1 MPSDR
6 RFTPA
11 ELRRFDGERGRRAY
25 VAFRGVV
32 YDVTAMRRWR
42 GGFHEGLH
50 FAGQDLTKFLVDAPH
65 GEEVFR
71 RPGVVIV
78 GSLEEGADEGG
89 RPVDALDGPRSGP

>member
-1 MPSDR
+1 MTSER
-6 RFTPA
+6 TFTLA
-11 ELRRFDGERGRRAY
+11 ELRRFDGERGHTAY

-32 YDVTAMRRWR
+32 YDVSAMKRWR

-50 FAGQDLTKFLVDAPH
+50 FAGQDLTRYLADAPH

-78 GSLEEGADEGG
+78 GRLEDHEGADRSP
-89 RPVDALDGPRSGP
+89 RP

>member
-1 MPSDR
+1 MSLPER
-6 RFTPA
+6 HFTSA
-11 ELRRFDGERGRRAY
+11 ELRRYDGDRGRRAY

-50 FAGQDLTKFLVDAPH
+50 FAGQDLTAFLSDAPH

-71 RPGVVIV
+71 RPGVVAV
-78 GSLEEGADEGG
+78 GH
-89 RPVDALDGPRSGP
+89 LDPDR